1 MGMLIMVGVLKAK
14 AIAPNL
20 NSLIY
25 WNFDLGVRTPE
36 LDVRTPELD
45 VRTPELDVRTPELDV
60 RTLKLYWQNVFL
72 RLSEFRG

>member
-14 AIAPNL
+14 AIATNL

-36 LDVRTPELD
+36 LDVRTPEIEMSQPQEPVNGGNCFCL
-45 VRTPELDVRTPELDV
+45 
-60 RTLKLYWQNVFL
+60 QNPHHNQNSHKSTIFN
-72 RLSEFRG
+72 

>member
-14 AIAPNL
+14 AIATNL

-60 RTLKLYWQNVFL
+60 RTPDGLKL
-72 RLSEFRG
+72 GPPMGH